1 MQTTFLP
8 KLSSW
13 IDPIF
18 WLYFPKNC
26 PACGRPLR
34 LFGAN
39 ICGRC
44 SQNLP
49 ETHFFEAPGNPIEK
63 IFYGRL
69 PISAGAAAWYFHKN
83 SALQALLFQLK
94 YKSNEDV
101 GLFIGKQMGA
111 LLAASERFDTIDA
124 LIPVP
129 LHPQA
134 LSKRGFNQA
143 ALICEGIGQVW
154 HKPVLRSAITRTKH
168 TNTQTKQSRAVRW
181 ENMENAF
188 SIKEHTS
195 ITGKHLLLIDDVITT
210 GATIEACGKT
220 LLSVKDVKVSVAA
233 AAYPLK

>member
-1 MQTTFLP
+1 MQTTYLP
-8 KLSSW
+8 KISTW

-26 PACGRPLR
+26 PACSRPLR

-69 PISAGAAAWYFHKN
+69 PIHAGAAAWYFHKN

-111 LLAASERFDTIDA
+111 LLAASERFATIDA
-124 LIPVP
+124 LVPVP

>member
-8 KLSSW
+8 KLSNW
-13 IDPIF
+13 IDPVF

-49 ETHFFEAPGNPIEK
+49 ETHFFEAPSNPIEK

-69 PISAGAAAWYFHKN
+69 PINAGAAAWYFHKN

-94 YKSNEDV
+94 YKSNKDV

-111 LLAASERFDTIDA
+111 LLAASERFASIDA
-124 LIPVP
+124 LVPVP

-154 HKPVLRSAITRTKH
+154 HKPVLTGAIARTKH
-168 TNTQTKQSRAVRW
+168 TSTQTKQTRAERW
-181 ENMENAF
+181 DNMENAF
-188 SIKEHTS
+188 TIKDPTS
-195 ITGKHLLLIDDVITT
+195 INGKHLLIIDDVITT

-220 LLSVKDVKVSVAA
+220 LLTIKDVRVSVAA

>member
-1 MQTTFLP
+1 MQTTYLP

-13 IDPIF
+13 IDPVF

-39 ICGRC
+39 ICGQC

-49 ETHFFEAPGNPIEK
+49 ETHFFEAPNNPIEK

-69 PISAGAAAWYFHKN
+69 PINAGAAAWYFHKN

-94 YKSNEDV
+94 YKSNKDV

-111 LLAASERFDTIDA
+111 LLAASERFSSIDA
-124 LIPVP
+124 LVPVP

-154 HKPVLRSAITRTKH
+154 HKPVLTGAIARTKH
-168 TNTQTKQSRAVRW
+168 TGTQTKQTRAERW
-181 ENMENAF
+181 DNMEDAF
-188 SIKEHTS
+188 TIKDPTS
-195 ITGKHLLLIDDVITT
+195 INGKHLLIIDDVITT

-220 LLSVKDVKVSVAA
+220 LLTIKDVRVSVAA

>member
-1 MQTTFLP
+1 MQTTYFP
-8 KLSSW
+8 KLSTW
-13 IDPIF
+13 IDPVF

-49 ETHFFEAPGNPIEK
+49 ETHFFEAPNNPIEK

-69 PISAGAAAWYFHKN
+69 PIQTGAAAWYFHKN

-94 YKSNEDV
+94 YKSNKEV

-111 LLAASERFDTIDA
+111 LLAASERFASIDA
-124 LIPVP
+124 LVPVP

-154 HKPVLRSAITRTKH
+154 HKPVLTGAIARTKH
-168 TNTQTKQSRAVRW
+168 TSTQTKQTRAERW
-181 ENMENAF
+181 DNMENAF
-188 SIKEHTS
+188 TIKDPTSIK
-195 ITGKHLLLIDDVITT
+195 GKHLLIIDDVITT

-220 LLSVKDVKVSVAA
+220 LLSIAGVKVSVAA

>member
-1 MQTTFLP
+1 MQPTYFP

-13 IDPIF
+13 IDPVF

-49 ETHFFEAPGNPIEK
+49 ETHFFEAPSNPIEK

-94 YKSNEDV
+94 YKSNKDV

-111 LLAASERFDTIDA
+111 LLAASERFSSIDA
-124 LIPVP
+124 LVPVP

-154 HKPVLRSAITRTKH
+154 HKPVLTGAIARTKH
-168 TNTQTKQSRAVRW
+168 TSTQTKQTRAERW
-181 ENMENAF
+181 DNMEDAF
-188 SIKEHTS
+188 TIKDPTS
-195 ITGKHLLLIDDVITT
+195 INGKHLLIIDDVITT

-220 LLSVKDVKVSVAA
+220 LLTIKDVRVSVAA

>member
-1 MQTTFLP
+1 MQPTYLP

-13 IDPIF
+13 IDPVF

-49 ETHFFEAPGNPIEK
+49 ETHFFEAPRNPIEK

-69 PISAGAAAWYFHKN
+69 PINAGAAAWYFHKN

-94 YKSNEDV
+94 YKSNKDV

-111 LLAASERFDTIDA
+111 LLAASERFSSIDA
-124 LIPVP
+124 LVPVP

-154 HKPVLRSAITRTKH
+154 HKPVLTGAIARTKH
-168 TNTQTKQSRAVRW
+168 TSTQTKQTRAERW
-181 ENMENAF
+181 DNMENAF
-188 SIKEHTS
+188 TIKDPTS
-195 ITGKHLLLIDDVITT
+195 INGKHLLIIDDVITT

-220 LLSVKDVKVSVAA
+220 LLTIKDVRVSVAA

>member
-1 MQTTFLP
+1 MQTSYFP
-8 KLSSW
+8 KLASW

-26 PACGRPLR
+26 PACSRPLR

-69 PISAGAAAWYFHKN
+69 PMSAGAAAWYFHKN

-111 LLAASERFDTIDA
+111 LLAASERFATIDA
-124 LIPVP
+124 LVPVP

-134 LSKRGFNQA
+134 LSKRGYNQA
-143 ALICEGIGQVW
+143 ALICEGISQVW
-154 HKPVLRSAITRTKH
+154 HKPVLRSAIARTKH

-181 ENMENAF
+181 DNMENAF
-188 SIKEHTS
+188 SIKDPTS
-195 ITGKHLLLIDDVITT
+195 IMGKHLLLIDDVITT

-220 LLSVKDVKVSVAA
+220 LLSVKDVQLSVAA

>member
-1 MQTTFLP
+1 MQTPYLP
-8 KLSSW
+8 KFSSW
-13 IDPIF
+13 IDPVF

-49 ETHFFEAPGNPIEK
+49 ETHFFEASNNPIEK

-69 PISAGAAAWYFHKN
+69 PINAGAAAWYFHKN
-83 SALQALLFQLK
+83 SALQTLLFQLK
-94 YKSNEDV
+94 YKSNKDV

-111 LLAASERFDTIDA
+111 LLAASERFSSIDA
-124 LIPVP
+124 LVPVP

-134 LSKRGFNQA
+134 HNKRGFNQA

-154 HKPVLRSAITRTKH
+154 HKPVLTGAIARTKH
-168 TNTQTKQSRAVRW
+168 TSTQTKQTRAERW
-181 ENMENAF
+181 DNMENAF
-188 SIKEHTS
+188 TIKDPTS
-195 ITGKHLLLIDDVITT
+195 INGKHLLIIDDVITT

-220 LLSVKDVKVSVAA
+220 LLTIKNVRVSVAA

>member
-1 MQTTFLP
+1 MQTSYLP
-8 KLSSW
+8 KLATW

-69 PISAGAAAWYFHKN
+69 PMSAGAAAWYFHKN

-111 LLAASERFDTIDA
+111 LLAASDRFATIDA
-124 LIPVP
+124 LVPVP

-143 ALICEGIGQVW
+143 ALICEGISQVW
-154 HKPVLRSAITRTKH
+154 HKPVLVGAIARTKH

-181 ENMENAF
+181 DNMENAF
-188 SIKEHTS
+188 SIKDPTS
-195 ITGKHLLLIDDVITT
+195 IMGKHLLLIDDVITT

-220 LLSVKDVKVSVAA
+220 LLSVKDVQLSVAA

>member
-1 MQTTFLP
+1 MQTTYLP

-13 IDPIF
+13 IDPVF

-49 ETHFFEAPGNPIEK
+49 ETHFFEAPNNPIEK

-94 YKSNEDV
+94 YKSNKDV

-111 LLAASERFDTIDA
+111 LLAASERFASIDA
-124 LIPVP
+124 LVPVP

-154 HKPVLRSAITRTKH
+154 HKPVLTGAIVRTKH
-168 TNTQTKQSRAVRW
+168 TSTQTKQTRAERW
-181 ENMENAF
+181 DNMENAF
-188 SIKEHTS
+188 TIKDPTS
-195 ITGKHLLLIDDVITT
+195 INGKHLLIIDDVITT

-220 LLSVKDVKVSVAA
+220 LLTIKDVRVSVAA

>member
-1 MQTTFLP
+1 MQTTYLP
-8 KLSSW
+8 KLTHW

-69 PISAGAAAWYFHKN
+69 PIHAGAAAWYFHKN
-83 SALQALLFQLK
+83 SALQSLLFQLK

-111 LLAASERFDTIDA
+111 LL
-124 LIPVP
+124 
-129 LHPQA
+129 HPQA

-143 ALICEGIGQVW
+143 ALICEGISQVW
-154 HKPVLRSAITRTKH
+154 HKPVLVGAIARTKH

-181 ENMENAF
+181 DNMENAF
-188 SIKEHTS
+188 SIKDPTS
-195 ITGKHLLLIDDVITT
+195 IAGKHLLLIDDVITT

-220 LLSVKDVKVSVAA
+220 LLSVKDVQLSVAA

>member
-1 MQTTFLP
+1 MQTSFLP

-13 IDPIF
+13 IDPVF

-26 PACGRPLR
+26 PACGRPLK

-69 PISAGAAAWYFHKN
+69 PMNAGAAAWYFHKN

-94 YKSNEDV
+94 YKSNKEV

-111 LLAASERFDTIDA
+111 LLAASERFASIDA
-124 LIPVP
+124 LVPVP
-129 LHPQA
+129 LHPHA

-154 HKPVLRSAITRTKH
+154 HKPVLTGAIARTKH
-168 TNTQTKQSRAVRW
+168 TSTQTKQTRAERW
-181 ENMENAF
+181 DNMENAF
-188 SIKEHTS
+188 TIKDPASIN
-195 ITGKHLLLIDDVITT
+195 GKHLLIIDDVITT
-210 GATIEACGKT
+210 GATIEAFGKT
-220 LLSVKDVKVSVAA
+220 LLTIKDVRVSVAA

>member
-1 MQTTFLP
+1 MQTTYLP
-8 KLSSW
+8 KLTRW

-69 PISAGAAAWYFHKN
+69 PIQAGAAAWYFHKN

-111 LLAASERFDTIDA
+111 LLAASERFASIDA
-124 LIPVP
+124 LVPMP

-134 LSKRGFNQA
+134 QKVASKQPRRSSEQIKSTARNNDNKTDSV
-143 ALICEGIGQVW
+143 QV
-154 HKPVLRSAITRTKH
+154 LT
-168 TNTQTKQSRAVRW
+168 
-181 ENMENAF
+181 F
-188 SIKEHTS
+188 
-195 ITGKHLLLIDDVITT
+195 
-210 GATIEACGKT
+210 
-220 LLSVKDVKVSVAA
+220 
-233 AAYPLK
+233 PLP

>member
-1 MQTTFLP
+1 MQTTYLP
-8 KLSSW
+8 KISTW

-69 PISAGAAAWYFHKN
+69 PIHAGAAAWYFHKN

-94 YKSNEDV
+94 YKFNEDV

-111 LLAASERFDTIDA
+111 LLAAPERFATIDA
-124 LIPVP
+124 LVPVP

>member
-1 MQTTFLP
+1 MQTSFLP

-13 IDPIF
+13 IDPVF

-26 PACGRPLR
+26 PACGRPLK

-69 PISAGAAAWYFHKN
+69 PMNAGAAAWYFHKN
-83 SALQALLFQLK
+83 SALQDLLFQLK
-94 YKSNEDV
+94 YKSNKEV

-111 LLAASERFDTIDA
+111 LLAASERFASIDA
-124 LIPVP
+124 LVPVP

-154 HKPVLRSAITRTKH
+154 HKPVHTGAIARTKH
-168 TNTQTKQSRAVRW
+168 TSTQTKQTRAERW
-181 ENMENAF
+181 DNMENAF
-188 SIKEHTS
+188 TIKDPASIN
-195 ITGKHLLLIDDVITT
+195 GKHLLIIDDVITT

-220 LLSVKDVKVSVAA
+220 LLTIKDVRVSVAA

>member
-1 MQTTFLP
+1 MQTTYLP
-8 KLSSW
+8 KLTRW

-69 PISAGAAAWYFHKN
+69 PMSAGAAAWYFHKN
-83 SALQALLFQLK
+83 SALQSLLFQLK

-111 LLAASERFDTIDA
+111 LLAASDRFATIDA
-124 LIPVP
+124 LVPVP

-143 ALICEGIGQVW
+143 ALICEGISQVW
-154 HKPVLRSAITRTKH
+154 HKPVLVGTIARTKH

-181 ENMENAF
+181 DNMENAF
-188 SIKEHTS
+188 SIKDPTS
-195 ITGKHLLLIDDVITT
+195 IAGKHLLLIDDVITT

-220 LLSVKDVKVSVAA
+220 LLSVKDVQLSVAA

>member
-1 MQTTFLP
+1 MQPTYFP

-13 IDPIF
+13 IDPVF

-49 ETHFFEAPGNPIEK
+49 ETHFFEAPNNPIEK

-69 PISAGAAAWYFHKN
+69 PIQTGAAAWYFHKN

-94 YKSNEDV
+94 YKSNGDV

-111 LLAASERFDTIDA
+111 LLAASERFASIDA
-124 LIPVP
+124 LVPVP

-154 HKPVLRSAITRTKH
+154 HKPVLMGAIARTKH
-168 TNTQTKQSRAVRW
+168 TNTQTKQSRAERW
-181 ENMENAF
+181 DNMENAF
-188 SIKEHTS
+188 TIKDPASIK
-195 ITGKHLLLIDDVITT
+195 GKHLLLIDDVITT

-220 LLSVKDVKVSVAA
+220 LLSIEGVKVSVAA

>member
-1 MQTTFLP
+1 MQTTYLP

-13 IDPIF
+13 IDPVF

-49 ETHFFEAPGNPIEK
+49 ETHFFEAPNNPIEK

-94 YKSNEDV
+94 YKSNKDV

-111 LLAASERFDTIDA
+111 LLAASERFASIDA
-124 LIPVP
+124 LVPVP

-154 HKPVLRSAITRTKH
+154 HKPVLTGAIARTKH
-168 TNTQTKQSRAVRW
+168 TSTQTKQTRAERW
-181 ENMENAF
+181 DNMEDAF
-188 SIKEHTS
+188 TIKDPTS
-195 ITGKHLLLIDDVITT
+195 INGKHLLIIDDVITT

-220 LLSVKDVKVSVAA
+220 LLTIKDVRVSVAA

>member
-1 MQTTFLP
+1 MQSTYLP
-8 KLSSW
+8 KLSTW

-69 PISAGAAAWYFHKN
+69 PIQAGAAAWYFHKN

-111 LLAASERFDTIDA
+111 LLAASERFATIDA
-124 LIPVP
+124 IVPVP

-143 ALICEGIGQVW
+143 ALICEGISQVW

-195 ITGKHLLLIDDVITT
+195 IIGKHLLLIDDVITT

-220 LLSVKDVKVSVAA
+220 LLSVKNVKVSVAA

>member
-1 MQTTFLP
+1 MQTTYLP
-8 KLSSW
+8 KLTRW
-13 IDPIF
+13 IDPVF

-26 PACGRPLR
+26 PACGRSLR

-39 ICGRC
+39 ICGPC

-49 ETHFFEAPGNPIEK
+49 ETHFFEAPNNPIEK

-69 PISAGAAAWYFHKN
+69 PIQTGAAAWYFHKN

-94 YKSNEDV
+94 YRSNKDV

-111 LLAASERFDTIDA
+111 LLAASERFASIDA
-124 LIPVP
+124 LVPVP

-143 ALICEGIGQVW
+143 ELICEGIGQVW
-154 HKPVLRSAITRTKH
+154 HKPVLTGAIARTKH
-168 TNTQTKQSRAVRW
+168 TNTQTKQSRAERW
-181 ENMENAF
+181 DNMENAF
-188 SIKEHTS
+188 TIKDTASI
-195 ITGKHLLLIDDVITT
+195 IGKHLLLIDDVITT

-220 LLSVKDVKVSVAA
+220 LLGIAGVKVSVAA

>member
-1 MQTTFLP
+1 MQTTYLP
-8 KLSSW
+8 KLSAW

-69 PISAGAAAWYFHKN
+69 PMSAGAAAWYFHKN

-111 LLAASERFDTIDA
+111 LLAASDRFASIDA
-124 LIPVP
+124 LVPVP

-143 ALICEGIGQVW
+143 ALICEGISQVW
-154 HKPVLRSAITRTKH
+154 HKPVLVGAIARTRH

-181 ENMENAF
+181 DNMENAF
-188 SIKEHTS
+188 SIKDPTS
-195 ITGKHLLLIDDVITT
+195 IMGKHLLLIDDVITT

-220 LLSVKDVKVSVAA
+220 LLSIKDVQLSVAA

>member
-154 HKPVLRSAITRTKH
+154 HKPVFTGAITRTKH
-168 TNTQTKQSRAVRW
+168 TNTQTKQNRAVRW

-188 SIKEHTS
+188 SIKDPTS

>member
-8 KLSSW
+8 KLISW
-13 IDPIF
+13 IDPVF

-154 HKPVLRSAITRTKH
+154 HKPVFTGAITRTKH
-168 TNTQTKQSRAVRW
+168 TNTQTKQNRAVRW

-188 SIKEHTS
+188 SIKDPTS
-195 ITGKHLLLIDDVITT
+195 IAGKHLLLIDDVITT

>member
-1 MQTTFLP
+1 MQTTYLP

-13 IDPIF
+13 IDPVF

-49 ETHFFEAPGNPIEK
+49 ETHFFEAPNNPIEK

-94 YKSNEDV
+94 YKSNKDV

-111 LLAASERFDTIDA
+111 LLAASERFSSIDA
-124 LIPVP
+124 LVPVP

-143 ALICEGIGQVW
+143 ELICEGIGQVW
-154 HKPVLRSAITRTKH
+154 HKPVLTGAIARTKH
-168 TNTQTKQSRAVRW
+168 TSTQTKQTRAERW
-181 ENMENAF
+181 DNMEDAF
-188 SIKEHTS
+188 TIKDPTS
-195 ITGKHLLLIDDVITT
+195 INGKHLLIIDDVITT

-220 LLSVKDVKVSVAA
+220 LLTIKDVRVSVAA

>member
-8 KLSSW
+8 KLISW

-69 PISAGAAAWYFHKN
+69 PIHAGAAAWYFHKN

-111 LLAASERFDTIDA
+111 LLAASERFATIDA
-124 LIPVP
+124 LVPVP

>member
-1 MQTTFLP
+1 MQTTYLP

-13 IDPIF
+13 IDPVF

-49 ETHFFEAPGNPIEK
+49 ETHFFEAPNNPIEK

-94 YKSNEDV
+94 YKSNKDV

-111 LLAASERFDTIDA
+111 LLAASERFSSIDA
-124 LIPVP
+124 LVPVP

-154 HKPVLRSAITRTKH
+154 HKPVLTGAIARTKH
-168 TNTQTKQSRAVRW
+168 TSTQTKQTRAERW
-181 ENMENAF
+181 DNMEDAF
-188 SIKEHTS
+188 TIKDPTS
-195 ITGKHLLLIDDVITT
+195 INGKHLLIIDDVITT

-220 LLSVKDVKVSVAA
+220 LLTIKDLRVSVAA

>member
-1 MQTTFLP
+1 MQTSLLP
-8 KLSSW
+8 KFSNW

-26 PACGRPLR
+26 PACARPLR

-49 ETHFFEAPGNPIEK
+49 ETHFFEATGNPIEK
-63 IFYGRL
+63 IFFGRL
-69 PISAGAAAWYFHKN
+69 PVKAGAAAWYFHKN

-94 YKSNEDV
+94 YKSNKEV

-111 LLAASERFDTIDA
+111 LLAASERFATIDA
-124 LIPVP
+124 LVPVP

-134 LSKRGFNQA
+134 LSKRGYNQA
-143 ALICEGIGQVW
+143 ALICEGISQVW
-154 HKPVLRSAITRTKH
+154 HKPVLTSAITRTKH
-168 TNTQTKQSRAVRW
+168 TSTQTKQSRAERW
-181 ENMENAF
+181 HNMENAF
-188 SIKEHTS
+188 SIKDPS
-195 ITGKHLLLIDDVITT
+195 LITGKHLLLIDDVITT
-210 GATIEACGKT
+210 GATIEACGNT
-220 LLSVKDVKVSVAA
+220 LLSVTGVNVSVAA

>member
-1 MQTTFLP
+1 MQTTYLP
-8 KLSSW
+8 KLSTW

-69 PISAGAAAWYFHKN
+69 PIHAGAAAWYFHKN

-111 LLAASERFDTIDA
+111 LLAASERFATIDA
-124 LIPVP
+124 LVPVP

-154 HKPVLRSAITRTKH
+154 HKPLLMGAIARTKH

-188 SIKEHTS
+188 SIKDPTS
-195 ITGKHLLLIDDVITT
+195 MTGKHLLIIDDVITT

-220 LLSVKDVKVSVAA
+220 LLNVKDVKLSVAA

>member
-1 MQTTFLP
+1 MQSPYIP

-13 IDPIF
+13 IDPVF

-34 LFGAN
+34 LFGVN

-49 ETHFFEAPGNPIEK
+49 QTHFFEAPGNPIEK

-69 PISAGAAAWYFHKN
+69 PINAGAAAWYFHKN

-94 YKSNEDV
+94 YKSNKDV

-111 LLAASERFDTIDA
+111 LLAASERFSSIDA
-124 LIPVP
+124 LVPVP

-143 ALICEGIGQVW
+143 ALICKGIGQVW
-154 HKPVLRSAITRTKH
+154 YKPVLTGAIARTKH
-168 TNTQTKQSRAVRW
+168 TSTQTKQTRAERW
-181 ENMENAF
+181 DNMENAF
-188 SIKEHTS
+188 TIKDPTS
-195 ITGKHLLLIDDVITT
+195 INGKHILIIDDVITT

-220 LLSVKDVKVSVAA
+220 LLTIKDVKVSVAA

>member
-1 MQTTFLP
+1 MQTTYLP

-13 IDPIF
+13 IDPVF

-49 ETHFFEAPGNPIEK
+49 ETHFFEAPSNPIEK

-69 PISAGAAAWYFHKN
+69 PINAGAAAWYFHKN

-94 YKSNEDV
+94 YKSNKDV

-111 LLAASERFDTIDA
+111 LLAASERFASIDA
-124 LIPVP
+124 LVPVP

-154 HKPVLRSAITRTKH
+154 HKPVLTGAIARTKH
-168 TNTQTKQSRAVRW
+168 TSTQTKQTRAERW
-181 ENMENAF
+181 DNMENAF
-188 SIKEHTS
+188 TIKDPTS
-195 ITGKHLLLIDDVITT
+195 INGKHLLIIDDVITT

-220 LLSVKDVKVSVAA
+220 LLTIKDVRVSVAA

>member
-1 MQTTFLP
+1 MQTTYLP

-13 IDPIF
+13 IDPVF

-26 PACGRPLR
+26 PTCGRPLR

-49 ETHFFEAPGNPIEK
+49 ETHFFEAPNNPIEK

-94 YKSNEDV
+94 YKSNKDV

-111 LLAASERFDTIDA
+111 LLAASERFASIDA
-124 LIPVP
+124 LVPVP

-154 HKPVLRSAITRTKH
+154 HKPVLTGAIARTKH
-168 TNTQTKQSRAVRW
+168 TSTQTKQTRAERW
-181 ENMENAF
+181 DNMEDAF
-188 SIKEHTS
+188 TIKDPTS
-195 ITGKHLLLIDDVITT
+195 INGKHLLIIDDVITT

-220 LLSVKDVKVSVAA
+220 LLTIKDVRVSVAA

>member
-1 MQTTFLP
+1 MQTSYLP
-8 KLSSW
+8 KLASW

-69 PISAGAAAWYFHKN
+69 PMSAGAAAWYFHKN

-111 LLAASERFDTIDA
+111 LLAASDRFATIDA
-124 LIPVP
+124 LVPVP

-143 ALICEGIGQVW
+143 ALICEGISQVW
-154 HKPVLRSAITRTKH
+154 HKPVLVGAIARTKH

-181 ENMENAF
+181 DNMENAF
-188 SIKEHTS
+188 SIKDPTS
-195 ITGKHLLLIDDVITT
+195 IMGKHLLLIDDVITT

-220 LLSVKDVKVSVAA
+220 LLSIKDVQLSVAA

>member
-1 MQTTFLP
+1 MQTSFLP

-13 IDPIF
+13 IDPVF

-26 PACGRPLR
+26 PACGRPLK

-49 ETHFFEAPGNPIEK
+49 ETHFFEAPNNPIEK

-94 YKSNEDV
+94 YKSNKDV

-111 LLAASERFDTIDA
+111 LLAASERFSSIDA
-124 LIPVP
+124 LVPVP

-154 HKPVLRSAITRTKH
+154 HKPVLTGAIARTKH
-168 TNTQTKQSRAVRW
+168 TSTQTKQTRAERW
-181 ENMENAF
+181 DNMEDAF
-188 SIKEHTS
+188 TIKDPTS
-195 ITGKHLLLIDDVITT
+195 INGKHLLIIDDVITT

-220 LLSVKDVKVSVAA
+220 LLTIKDVRVSVAA

>member
-1 MQTTFLP
+1 MQTTYLP

-26 PACGRPLR
+26 PACARPLR

-69 PISAGAAAWYFHKN
+69 PINAGAAAWYFHKN
-83 SALQALLFQLK
+83 SALQALLFELK

-111 LLAASERFDTIDA
+111 LLAASERFTGIDA
-124 LIPVP
+124 LVPVP

-143 ALICEGIGQVW
+143 ALICEGISQVW
-154 HKPVLRSAITRTKH
+154 RKPVLTSAIARTKH
-168 TNTQTKQSRAVRW
+168 TSTQTKQTRAVRW
-181 ENMENAF
+181 DNMENAF
-188 SIKEHTS
+188 TIKNSEN
-195 ITGKHLLLIDDVITT
+195 IIGKHLLLIDDVITT

>member
-1 MQTTFLP
+1 MQTTYLP
-8 KLSSW
+8 KISTW

-69 PISAGAAAWYFHKN
+69 PVHAGAAAWYFHKN

-111 LLAASERFDTIDA
+111 LLAASERFATIDA
-124 LIPVP
+124 LVPVP